1 MAKSESVFG
10 ECPILLGVMKNE
22 GFLYFN
28 QNEVDDGVSEH
39 VQEKMIRTLVRNVYQ
54 YHRQKIYEVLMHHYS
69 DWERPPD
76 PTIIRSVLNAFPYLL
91 TMVNS
96 DFVQGIISCESDGSV

>member
-1 MAKSESVFG
+1 MTKSESVFE

-22 GFLYFN
+22 GFLYFT
-28 QNEVDDGVSEH
+28 QNEVDEGVSEH

-76 PTIIRSVLNAFPYLL
+76 PTIIRSVLNAF
-91 TMVNS
+91 TC
-96 DFVQGIISCESDGSV
+96 ISVFANNGESRLYFRTGSGKQL